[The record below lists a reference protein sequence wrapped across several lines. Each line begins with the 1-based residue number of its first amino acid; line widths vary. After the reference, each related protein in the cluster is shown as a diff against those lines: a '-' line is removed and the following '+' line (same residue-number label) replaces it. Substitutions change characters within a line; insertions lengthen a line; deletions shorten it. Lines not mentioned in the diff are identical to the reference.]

1 MLVIG
6 ITIKQDVLLNTI
18 GHKIVSKKFF
28 NLRRAAV

>member
-6 ITIKQDVLLNTI
+6 ITIKQDVSLNTI
-18 GHKIVSKKFF
+18 GHEIVSKKFS